1 MKKLFFLSL
10 ACSFIFCGG
19 YKIPEQSGDS
29 VAMSAAN
36 IAKSFGADASYYN
49 PANMAFLDDS
59 RHLVEVGGT
68 VIYLKKSKYVPSPKA
83 ITGREAES
91 EDFGIVAPNLH
102 FVSPAYFPN
111 LRFGLSF
118 VVPAGM
124 TMRWEKEENSKG
136 MAKEFQLKVFEL
148 NPTMSYQI
156 SDEVAFGFG
165 LRGVYTKGVVKN
177 YYSPGFFVASR
188 EITGDS
194 LDFGYNLALA
204 IKPNDNLNFAVTY
217 RSNVDL
223 TVKGTAD
230 IVGSDYTPGSVKKYN
245 GDVNTQI
252 PLPATLNL
260 AAAYTLNKTTF
271 LATYERIFWSKFKN
285 IDFEYKSEVPSPNSF
300 DAPVPKNWRNTSA
313 YRFAISHELN
323 DKIRLMAGFAY
334 DESVSKD
341 EFVGFELPESKAY
354 LYSGGINYKFS
365 QSLQTSFSYLYQDRQ
380 TRPTQNQ
387 HQQTNGKFKN
397 GDVQLFNI
405 SLKYAF

>member
-10 ACSFIFCGG
+10 ACSFIFGGG

-36 IAKSFGADASYYN
+36 IAKSFGADVSYYN

-59 RHLVEVGGT
+59 RHLVEIGGT
-68 VIYLKKSKYVPSPKA
+68 VIYLKKSKYIPDDPVLP
-83 ITGREAES
+83 TES
-91 EDFGIVAPNLH
+91 SKDFGIVVPNLH

-118 VVPAGM
+118 IVPAGM
-124 TMRWEKEENSKG
+124 TMRWEEGFLSRSS
-136 MAKEFQLKVFEL
+136 AKEFQLKVFEL

-177 YYSPGFFVASR
+177 YIDFGSGFVASR

-223 TVKGTAD
+223 TVKGKAD
-230 IVGSDYTPGSVKKYN
+230 IVSNGGAYH

-271 LATYERIFWSKFKN
+271 LATYERIFWSKFKD
-285 IDFEYKSEVPSPNSF
+285 IDFEYKDNVPMANYF

-397 GDVQLFNI
+397 GDVQLFNL

>member
-10 ACSFIFCGG
+10 ACSFIFGGG

-59 RHLVEVGGT
+59 RHLVEIGGT
-68 VIYLKKSKYVPSPKA
+68 VIYLKKSKYIPDEP
-83 ITGREAES
+83 TYPTES
-91 EDFGIVAPNLH
+91 SKDFGIVVPNLH

-124 TMRWEKEENSKG
+124 TMRWEDGFLSRSF
-136 MAKEFQLKVFEL
+136 AKEFQLKVFEL

-177 YYSPGFFVASR
+177 YVGLPNQFKASR

-204 IKPNDNLNFAVTY
+204 IKPNDDLNFAVTY

-230 IVGSDYTPGSVKKYN
+230 ILVALNNGNFHYH

-271 LATYERIFWSKFKN
+271 LATYERIFWSKFKD
-285 IDFEYKSEVPSPNSF
+285 IDFDYKGDVPEDF
-300 DAPVPKNWRNTSA
+300 DLPVAKNWRNTSA

-365 QSLQTSFSYLYQDRQ
+365 ENLQTSFSYLYQDRQ

-387 HQQTNGKFKN
+387 HQGGLEGKFKN
-397 GDVQLFNI
+397 GDVQLFNL